1 MGWIVEQRDPAGEW
15 SIIRATVD
23 EREDAENLAR
33 LYKDHNP
40 KLRFRFCRAD
50 EYGVPLD
57 GSDPVEV

>member
-1 MGWIVEQRDPAGEW
+1 VWTVEQRDPAGSW
-15 SIIRATVD
+15 FTRATVD

-40 KLRFRFCRAD
+40 KLRFRYCRAD

-57 GSDPVEV
+57 DNEPIEV